1 MSACLLK
8 FLSLG
13 ISLCSDYANF
23 TAQANSFALPRIER
37 LGRQGAAC
45 DCTCTCSYTYT
56 HSHTQ
61 TRMQSGQLNTY
72 STAHYVCDRGPDGRH
87 SLYHIVIGS
96 HQENHTSLVLQQSN
110 WTDVF
115 PMRHFL
121 SHIGKQFSLQIPL
134 SVSTDCS
141 KQALCKHNDI
151 FLDAY
156 NQTANNYSSSLCR

>member
-13 ISLCSDYANF
+13 ISLCSDYANS

-37 LGRQGAAC
+37 LGRVQLVTAHAHAH
-45 DCTCTCSYTYT
+45 T
-56 HSHTQ
+56 H
-61 TRMQSGQLNTY
+61 MQSGQLNTS
-72 STAHYVCDRGPDGRH
+72 STAHYVSDRGPDGIH

-96 HQENHTSLVLQQSN
+96 HEENHTSLILQQSN

-121 SHIGKQFSLQIPL
+121 SNIEKNYFR
-134 SVSTDCS
+134 S
-141 KQALCKHNDI
+141 K
-151 FLDAY
+151 
-156 NQTANNYSSSLCR
+156 SLCL

>member
-1 MSACLLK
+1 MQ
-8 FLSLG
+8 
-13 ISLCSDYANF
+13 ISQLRLIHLHCPELNVLVGRVQLV
-23 TAQANSFALPRIER
+23 TAHAHVH
-37 LGRQGAAC
+37 
-45 DCTCTCSYTYT
+45 T
-56 HSHTQ
+56 HTPTHTRTRTQ
-61 TRMQSGQLNTY
+61 THMQSGQLNTY
-72 STAHYVCDRGPDGRH
+72 STAHYVGDRAPDGTH

-121 SHIGKQFSLQIPL
+121 SHIEKQFSLQIPL

-141 KQALCKHNDI
+141 KQALCKQNDI

-156 NQTANNYSSSLCR
+156 NQTVNNYSSSLCR